1 VTKAREEGA
10 GSARNDGGPGG
21 HGQRDRCT
29 GQGIAP
35 SLDSRSLDA
44 SDLLA
49 ASDTR
54 LDTSDPFDDPGAGSA
69 VETAAAPE
77 VARRPR
83 RARRYQVVVHN
94 DDYTTM
100 EFVVA
105 MLMKHF
111 HKPPAEAVH
120 IMLLV
125 HHKGAG
131 IAGVYSRDVAE
142 TKVAEV
148 IDEARQE
155 GMPLL
160 LTAEPHVSDDPD
172 DPEDAGGSAGRGGRP

>member
-1 VTKAREEGA
+1 VKGDGSPGA
-10 GSARNDGGPGG
+10 
-21 HGQRDRCT
+21 
-29 GQGIAP
+29 
-35 SLDSRSLDA
+35 
-44 SDLLA
+44 
-49 ASDTR
+49 
-54 LDTSDPFDDPGAGSA
+54 FDDPDEGSA
-69 VETAAAPE
+69 VETATARE

-83 RARRYQVVVHN
+83 RARRYQVVMHN

-105 MLMKHF
+105 ILMKHF
-111 HKPPAEAVH
+111 HKPPAEALHV
-120 IMLLV
+120 MLQV

-131 IAGVYSRDVAE
+131 IAGIYTRDVAE

-160 LTAEPHVSDDPD
+160 LTVEPHGSPAPD
-172 DPEDAGGSAGRGGRP
+172 DPEDAGDPGDSGDSDDPEGASGPAGSGGRR

>member
-1 VTKAREEGA
+1 MKGA
-10 GSARNDGGPGG
+10 
-21 HGQRDRCT
+21 
-29 GQGIAP
+29 
-35 SLDSRSLDA
+35 
-44 SDLLA
+44 
-49 ASDTR
+49 
-54 LDTSDPFDDPGAGSA
+54 FEDPGAGSA
-69 VETAAAPE
+69 VETATAPE

-83 RARRYQVVVHN
+83 RAPRYQVVLHN

-105 MLMKHF
+105 ILMKHF
-111 HKPPAEAVH
+111 HKPPAEALHV
-120 IMLLV
+120 MLQV

-131 IAGVYSRDVAE
+131 IAGVYTRDVAE

-160 LTAEPHVSDDPD
+160 LTVEPHASNEPENPGGAD
-172 DPEDAGGSAGRGGRP
+172 DPEGADGLAGRGGQR

>member
-1 VTKAREEGA
+1 MT
-10 GSARNDGGPGG
+10 P
-21 HGQRDRCT
+21 
-29 GQGIAP
+29 
-35 SLDSRSLDA
+35 
-44 SDLLA
+44 
-49 ASDTR
+49 
-54 LDTSDPFDDPGAGSA
+54 DPFDDLGAGSA
-69 VETAAAPE
+69 VETGTAPE

-83 RARRYQVVVHN
+83 RARRYQVVLHN

-105 MLMKHF
+105 ILMKHF
-111 HKPPAEAVH
+111 HKPPAEALH
-120 IMLLV
+120 IMLQV

-131 IAGVYSRDVAE
+131 IAGVYTRDVAE

-160 LTAEPHVSDDPD
+160 LTVEPHGSNEPD
-172 DPEDAGGSAGRGGRP
+172 DPADPHDFDGPEGAGGPAGRGGRR

>member
-1 VTKAREEGA
+1 MKGA
-10 GSARNDGGPGG
+10 
-21 HGQRDRCT
+21 
-29 GQGIAP
+29 
-35 SLDSRSLDA
+35 
-44 SDLLA
+44 
-49 ASDTR
+49 
-54 LDTSDPFDDPGAGSA
+54 FDDPGAASA
-69 VETAAAPE
+69 VEAGTAPE

-83 RARRYQVVVHN
+83 RVRRYQVVVHN

-111 HKPPAEAVH
+111 HKPPAEAMH

-131 IAGVYSRDVAE
+131 IAGIYTRDVAE
-142 TKVAEV
+142 TKVAEA

-160 LTAEPHVSDDPD
+160 LTVEPHVSDDPGG
-172 DPEDAGGSAGRGGRP
+172 AGGPDGPAGSPGSNRGGGWR

>member
-1 VTKAREEGA
+1 MSAGGGGRQDGGA
-10 GSARNDGGPGG
+10 GPAGPPRPDIRQPLPATEATEPTEPTEVIETDTAVATRRRL
-21 HGQRDRCT
+21 QR
-29 GQGIAP
+29 P
-35 SLDSRSLDA
+35 
-44 SDLLA
+44 
-49 ASDTR
+49 
-54 LDTSDPFDDPGAGSA
+54 
-69 VETAAAPE
+69 
-77 VARRPR
+77 
-83 RARRYQVVVHN
+83 RRYQVVFNN

-111 HKPPAEAVH
+111 RKPPAEAMH

-131 IAGVYSRDVAE
+131 VAGVYTRDVAE

-148 IDEARQE
+148 TAEAREQ

-160 LTAEPHVSDDPD
+160 LTAEPQDADPVSP
-172 DPEDAGGSAGRGGRP
+172 GGHQ

>member
-1 VTKAREEGA
+1 VKGAEGA
-10 GSARNDGGPGG
+10 D
-21 HGQRDRCT
+21 
-29 GQGIAP
+29 
-35 SLDSRSLDA
+35 
-44 SDLLA
+44 
-49 ASDTR
+49 
-54 LDTSDPFDDPGAGSA
+54 SA
-69 VETAAAPE
+69 VET
-77 VARRPR
+77 VAEPAVKRRPR
-83 RARRYQVVVHN
+83 RARRYHVVMHN

-111 HKPPAEAVH
+111 HKPPAEALH
-120 IMLLV
+120 IMLQV

-131 IAGVYSRDVAE
+131 IAGVYTRDVAE

-160 LTAEPHVSDDPD
+160 LTVEPHGSEEPD
-172 DPEDAGGSAGRGGRP
+172 DPHDPENHPEGAGGFAGRGGRR

>member
-1 VTKAREEGA
+1 MKGA
-10 GSARNDGGPGG
+10 
-21 HGQRDRCT
+21 
-29 GQGIAP
+29 
-35 SLDSRSLDA
+35 
-44 SDLLA
+44 
-49 ASDTR
+49 
-54 LDTSDPFDDPGAGSA
+54 FDDPGAASA
-69 VETAAAPE
+69 VEAGTAPE

-83 RARRYQVVVHN
+83 RVRRYQVVVHN

-111 HKPPAEAVH
+111 HKPPAEALHV
-120 IMLLV
+120 MLLV

-131 IAGVYSRDVAE
+131 IAGVYTRDVAE

-148 IDEARQE
+148 TDEARHE

-160 LTAEPHVSDDPD
+160 LTVEPHAAN
-172 DPEDAGGSAGRGGRP
+172 DPEDPNDPHNPGDPGDADGSSGRGGQR

>member
-1 VTKAREEGA
+1 MRRADSAEG
-10 GSARNDGGPGG
+10 GSGDGGRRRG
-21 HGQRDRCT
+21 D
-29 GQGIAP
+29 
-35 SLDSRSLDA
+35 
-44 SDLLA
+44 A
-49 ASDTR
+49 ASDAV
-54 LDTSDPFDDPGAGSA
+54 DAFDDSA
-69 VETAAAPE
+69 VETVAAPE
-77 VARRPR
+77 VKRRPR
-83 RARRYQVVVHN
+83 RAPRYQVVMHN

-111 HKPPAEAVH
+111 HKPPAEALH

-131 IAGVYSRDVAE
+131 IAGVYTRDVAE

-160 LTAEPHVSDDPD
+160 LTVEPHGSDDPD
-172 DPEDAGGSAGRGGRP
+172 DPEDAAGPDGPPGAGGLAGPAGPAGRGGQR

>member
-1 VTKAREEGA
+1 VT
-10 GSARNDGGPGG
+10 P
-21 HGQRDRCT
+21 
-29 GQGIAP
+29 
-35 SLDSRSLDA
+35 
-44 SDLLA
+44 
-49 ASDTR
+49 
-54 LDTSDPFDDPGAGSA
+54 DPFDDPGADSA
-69 VETAAAPE
+69 VETVTEPE
-77 VARRPR
+77 VTRRPR
-83 RARRYQVVVHN
+83 RAPRYQVVMHN

-111 HKPPAEAVH
+111 HKPPAEALH

-131 IAGVYSRDVAE
+131 IAGVYTRDVAE

-148 IDEARQE
+148 TDEARQE

-160 LTAEPHVSDDPD
+160 LTVEPHASDDPD
-172 DPEDAGGSAGRGGRP
+172 DPDDPHIPHDPERPEDADGLAGRGGQR

>member
-1 VTKAREEGA
+1 MKGAEGA
-10 GSARNDGGPGG
+10 GND
-21 HGQRDRCT
+21 
-29 GQGIAP
+29 A
-35 SLDSRSLDA
+35 
-44 SDLLA
+44 
-49 ASDTR
+49 
-54 LDTSDPFDDPGAGSA
+54 FDDLGAGSA
-69 VETAAAPE
+69 VETATAPE
-77 VARRPR
+77 VTRRPR

-111 HKPPAEAVH
+111 HKPPAEAMH

-131 IAGVYSRDVAE
+131 IAGVYPRDVAE
-142 TKVAEV
+142 TKVAEAM
-148 IDEARQE
+148 DEARQE

-160 LTAEPHVSDDPD
+160 LTVEPHVSEDPG
-172 DPEDAGGSAGRGGRP
+172 DAGGSAGPAGSAGSDDPEGSAGPAAGPSGSHRAGGWR

>member
-1 VTKAREEGA
+1 VKGAEGA
-10 GSARNDGGPGG
+10 D
-21 HGQRDRCT
+21 
-29 GQGIAP
+29 
-35 SLDSRSLDA
+35 
-44 SDLLA
+44 
-49 ASDTR
+49 
-54 LDTSDPFDDPGAGSA
+54 SA
-69 VETAAAPE
+69 VET
-77 VARRPR
+77 VAEPAGKRRPR
-83 RARRYQVVVHN
+83 RARRYHVVMHN

-111 HKPPAEAVH
+111 HKPPAEALH
-120 IMLLV
+120 IMLQV

-131 IAGVYSRDVAE
+131 IAGVYTRDVAE

-160 LTAEPHVSDDPD
+160 LTVEAHGSDEPDDPD
-172 DPEDAGGSAGRGGRP
+172 DPHDPENHPEGADGLAGRGGQR

>member
-1 VTKAREEGA
+1 MK
-10 GSARNDGGPGG
+10 
-21 HGQRDRCT
+21 
-29 GQGIAP
+29 
-35 SLDSRSLDA
+35 
-44 SDLLA
+44 
-49 ASDTR
+49 
-54 LDTSDPFDDPGAGSA
+54 DPFEDPGAGSA
-69 VETAAAPE
+69 VETATAPE
-77 VARRPR
+77 VTRCPR
-83 RARRYQVVVHN
+83 RAPRYQVVMHN

-111 HKPPAEAVH
+111 HKPPAEALH
-120 IMLLV
+120 IMLQV

-131 IAGVYSRDVAE
+131 IAGIYTRDVAE

-160 LTAEPHVSDDPD
+160 LTVEPQSCDEPD
-172 DPEDAGGSAGRGGRP
+172 DPRDPNAPKDPENHPEGAAGRPAGRGGQR

>member
-1 VTKAREEGA
+1 VTPADARDDFAADGA
-10 GSARNDGGPGG
+10 DGAFDANG
-21 HGQRDRCT
+21 
-29 GQGIAP
+29 AP
-35 SLDSRSLDA
+35 DGLDE
-44 SDLLA
+44 
-49 ASDTR
+49 
-54 LDTSDPFDDPGAGSA
+54 PGAIDADDAPDSDIA
-69 VETAAAPE
+69 VETDTAPDTKRRT
-77 VARRPR
+77 RRPH
-83 RARRYQVVVHN
+83 RYQVVVHN

-111 HKPPAEAVH
+111 HKPPAEAMH

-125 HHKGAG
+125 HHQGAG

-148 IDEARQE
+148 IDEAREE

-160 LTAEPHVSDDPD
+160 LTAEPLATDGTNDPD
-172 DPEDAGGSAGRGGRP
+172 DSADRDGASGLGPRGGRR

>member
-1 VTKAREEGA
+1 VTKARE
-10 GSARNDGGPGG
+10 
-21 HGQRDRCT
+21 
-29 GQGIAP
+29 
-35 SLDSRSLDA
+35 
-44 SDLLA
+44 
-49 ASDTR
+49 
-54 LDTSDPFDDPGAGSA
+54 DDPDSA
-69 VETAAAPE
+69 VETVAEPE
-77 VARRPR
+77 VKRRPR

-131 IAGVYSRDVAE
+131 VAGVYSRDVAE
-142 TKVAEV
+142 TKAAEV
-148 IDEARQE
+148 VDEARQE

-160 LTAEPHVSDDPD
+160 LTVEPHGSDDPD
-172 DPEDAGGSAGRGGRP
+172 NPEDAGGGAGPAGSAGRGGRR

>member
-1 VTKAREEGA
+1 VRRA
-10 GSARNDGGPGG
+10 GSAEGGSGDGGRRRG
-21 HGQRDRCT
+21 D
-29 GQGIAP
+29 
-35 SLDSRSLDA
+35 
-44 SDLLA
+44 A
-49 ASDTR
+49 ASDAV
-54 LDTSDPFDDPGAGSA
+54 DAFDDSA
-69 VETAAAPE
+69 VETVAAPE
-77 VARRPR
+77 VKRRPR
-83 RARRYQVVVHN
+83 RAHRYQVVMHN

-111 HKPPAEAVH
+111 HKPPAEALH

-131 IAGVYSRDVAE
+131 IAGVYTRDVAE

-160 LTAEPHVSDDPD
+160 LTVEPHGSN
-172 DPEDAGGSAGRGGRP
+172 DPEDAAGPDGLPGAGGPAGPAGPGGQR

>member
-1 VTKAREEGA
+1 MKGAEGV
-10 GSARNDGGPGG
+10 D
-21 HGQRDRCT
+21 
-29 GQGIAP
+29 
-35 SLDSRSLDA
+35 
-44 SDLLA
+44 
-49 ASDTR
+49 
-54 LDTSDPFDDPGAGSA
+54 SA
-69 VETAAAPE
+69 VET
-77 VARRPR
+77 VAEPAVKRRPR
-83 RARRYQVVVHN
+83 RARRYHVVMHN

-111 HKPPAEAVH
+111 HKPPAEALH
-120 IMLLV
+120 IMLQV

-131 IAGVYSRDVAE
+131 IAGVYTRDVAE

-160 LTAEPHVSDDPD
+160 LTVEPHGSDEPDGPD
-172 DPEDAGGSAGRGGRP
+172 DRHNPSNDPENPENAGGPAGRGGQR

>member
-1 VTKAREEGA
+1 VTKARE
-10 GSARNDGGPGG
+10 
-21 HGQRDRCT
+21 
-29 GQGIAP
+29 
-35 SLDSRSLDA
+35 
-44 SDLLA
+44 
-49 ASDTR
+49 
-54 LDTSDPFDDPGAGSA
+54 DDPDSA
-69 VETAAAPE
+69 VETVAEPE
-77 VARRPR
+77 VKRRPR
-83 RARRYQVVVHN
+83 RVRRYQVVVHN

-131 IAGVYSRDVAE
+131 VAGVYSRDVAE

-160 LTAEPHVSDDPD
+160 LTVEPHGSSD
-172 DPEDAGGSAGRGGRP
+172 DPEDAGGGAGPAGSAGRGGRP